1 MDERLVALGLARPA
15 EPSPVA
21 PPAAPISIAVA
32 PAPTV
37 VAEEID
43 LRLIAL
49 GLGSAAPAP
58 AAAASVARPVVA
70 APAPRPVAAPHA
82 PPVLPPVAPRV
93 APPVAPPVARSV
105 APPVARPIDPS
116 VASPVAPLPVAR
128 PAPPPTVRPAAGPV
142 ARPTPAPV
150 VPPVTPPAPP
160 PVAVK
165 PFTLAPAKTEPAVH
179 QIPAVRQ
186 AIRIREGWRE
196 LDAVCEVDGS
206 GMHIGGAIE
215 RFIPWPDLRSIT
227 VKGDRIVIVS
237 PGGAIDLAVAPDG
250 VSEPGLTPLF
260 ARVLEEGR
268 AGDLEPT
275 GALHELALGIDKTV
289 ETFADAD
296 DPVVPIVVGGFALV
310 AAIMLGA
317 AIPMIVVLAAHLQGV
332 PLGTFAILPR
342 VVSFDPRVI
351 VAAFALAIALASAA
365 GRLALGPSLDAWARG
380 TLRGWHRNA
389 ERFESAARRIGAWL
403 MLRPGRAGIVATV
416 ALVLLLPAVFARTT
430 LDPQGIHDASGLPFI
445 SQERSWTQLADVT
458 SVTVGLGERAE
469 GFDVQLVMSDG
480 STISTR
486 GRDLI
491 GGTERALYDFARAQ
505 AR

>member
-1 MDERLVALGLARPA
+1 
-15 EPSPVA
+15 
-21 PPAAPISIAVA
+21 
-32 PAPTV
+32 
-37 VAEEID
+37 
-43 LRLIAL
+43 LIAL
-49 GLGSAAPAP
+49 GLVPAAPAP
-58 AAAASVARPVVA
+58 AVAAPAIRPVVA
-70 APAPRPVAAPHA
+70 APAPR
-82 PPVLPPVAPRV
+82 RV
-93 APPVAPPVARSV
+93 APAPRQVA
-105 APPVARPIDPS
+105 
-116 VASPVAPLPVAR
+116 
-128 PAPPPTVRPAAGPV
+128 
-142 ARPTPAPV
+142 TPAPRI
-150 VPPVTPPAPP
+150 VPPPIAQPAPP
-160 PVAVK
+160 PVTRPMPAAVVRA
-165 PFTLAPAKTEPAVH
+165 APAAVVAPVAPVAPPASPPAALTPITRVPAKPEPPVH

-186 AIRIREGWRE
+186 AIRVREGWRDR
-196 LDAVCEVDGS
+196 DALCEVDGS
-206 GMHIGGAIE
+206 GVHISGAIE

-227 VKGDRIVIVS
+227 VNGDRVAIVS
-237 PGGAIDLAVAPDG
+237 PGGEIDLAVAPDA
-250 VSEPGLTPLF
+250 VSEPGLAPLF

-275 GALHELALGIDKTV
+275 GALHELALGNDKTV

-296 DPVVPIVVGGFALV
+296 DPVVPIVVGAFALV

-332 PLGTFAILPR
+332 PPGTFAILPR

-351 VAAFALAIALASAA
+351 VAAFASAIALASAA

-380 TLRGWHRNA
+380 TLRGWHRDA

-403 MLRPGRAGIVATV
+403 LLRPGQAGLVAAV
-416 ALVLLLPAVFARTT
+416 ALVTLLPAVFARTT
-430 LDPQGIHDASGLPFI
+430 LDPRGIHDASGLPFI

-458 SVTVGLGERAE
+458 SVPVGLGERVE
-469 GFDVQLVMSDG
+469 GFDVQLVLSDG